1 MDEEPDIDQT
11 IAIPEFTQRHQT
23 NLPSSLTV
31 NDSDTNTILHN
42 TNVGSVVAR
51 IEGILEQIIDALAAG
66 QELSIAFSTR
76 KPTRRA
82 SNATP
87 EQVHFPGR
95 NKQEAIKFARI
106 ILILQLSHDAL
117 VSGTVLTKRHI
128 FYQRQDLFEKQR
140 EVDELVDDIAFTLGI
155 SRGDLNIVAASKGVL
170 AGPLTIGL
178 HDGSMLNPCLG
189 DLILVVEKDAVFR
202 SLCSSQFWRVSL
214 SGPGVLVT
222 AKGYPDLTTRS
233 FLNFVS
239 TRYPQL
245 PILGLFD
252 YDPDGVK
259 IRRCYQYG
267 SDRLSHEAD
276 LGTETLEWLGIKSTH
291 LFRDYTGDSVAATLS
306 QSSQS
311 SITSTSCRN
320 PVSYM
325 SARERNTA
333 ISTLKKIFN
342 PSHNETEVSETKHE
356 LQLMLVLGVKA
367 EIEWLDE
374 SGDLFSW
381 LDGEI
386 GEALISDTL

>member
-1 MDEEPDIDQT
+1 MDEEPAFTQA
-11 IAIPEFTQRHQT
+11 IAIPELTQRRQT
-23 NLPSSLTV
+23 NLPSSATI
-31 NDSDTNTILHN
+31 NDGDTNTIIHN
-42 TNVGSVVAR
+42 TNVGAVVAR

-66 QELSIAFSTR
+66 QELSIAFSAR
-76 KPTRRA
+76 KPSRRA
-82 SNATP
+82 SDATP

-95 NKQEAIKFARI
+95 NKQEATKFARI
-106 ILILQLSHDAL
+106 LLILQLSHDAL

-128 FYQRQDLFEKQR
+128 FYQHQDLFEKQR

-155 SRGDLNIVAASKGVL
+155 SRGDLNIVAASKGVI

-178 HDGSMLNPCLG
+178 HDGSTLNPCLG
-189 DLILVVEKDAVFR
+189 DLAVFR

-233 FLNFVS
+233 FLNFIS

-252 YDPDGVK
+252 YDPDGIK
-259 IRRCYQYG
+259 ILRCYRYG

-276 LGTETLEWLGIKSTH
+276 LSTETLQWLGIKSTH
-291 LFRDYTGDSVAATLS
+291 LFRDYTGDSTINTPS

-311 SITSTSCRN
+311 SIISTLCRN

-325 SARERNTA
+325 SARERTAA
-333 ISTLKKIFN
+333 ISTLKKIDHPFY
-342 PSHNETEVSETKHE
+342 NEIEVSETKHE
-356 LQLMLVLGVKA
+356 LQLMLILGIKA

-381 LDGEI
+381 LDERI
-386 GEALISDTL
+386 GEALISDMI